1 MFGQKV
7 RWLLFSAVFC
17 ILAAGFVCS
26 CSVLG
31 PQRSPS
37 RGEAAVGQDNN
48 SGSSSGGGGNGTGNT
63 TNSNSY
69 GYALLYDLVKDEKN
83 VSKLRFIKRERPELK
98 SLLQEIARVN
108 HEACSRIEAFAKT
121 NAAVDIRN
129 QGLPIVEVQVREAIG
144 KFKENAI
151 LHSKDKD
158 LEVQLLLSQNE
169 ALTYGSHLAGV
180 IGAGETDAT
189 RKQFLQQLATTLSGL
204 QQKVFALLLKNY
216 S

>member
-1 MFGQKV
+1 MQFSRRARRFCGRGGTMFGHKV
-7 RWLLFSAVFC
+7 RRLLFSAVFC

-48 SGSSSGGGGNGTGNT
+48 SGSSSSGGGNGTGNT

-129 QGLPIVEVQVREAIG
+129 QGLPI
-144 KFKENAI
+144 
-151 LHSKDKD
+151 
-158 LEVQLLLSQNE
+158 
-169 ALTYGSHLAGV
+169 
-180 IGAGETDAT
+180 
-189 RKQFLQQLATTLSGL
+189 
-204 QQKVFALLLKNY
+204 
-216 S
+216 